1 MNKTLKAFIAILL
14 AVLMIVATAFSTSAM
29 QLLVKLFGG
38 EHTISIEVEPTDTID
53 PVKRKI
59 YEIEGI
65 LPKNQKLTSYDH
77 VSGEYTELMNG
88 KTLLDYGI
96 DGKTG
101 IYFEL
106 QYDKTTAMGVD
117 TTVSQNVILDF
128 VSGDV
133 DYKAVYSVDIM
144 WNNLDFAYTDGSMA
158 WNPLEH
164 SYNVPTADAGWTDDI
179 GKVTVDNHSN
189 AAVNIDVIFEPADE
203 PNGTAILVIE
213 NSSFPLASAVGTSFD
228 EPPQGVAYIFAQGI
242 PESDDSLG
250 KITVAVNST
259 EHKHSW
265 SDGTCTE
272 CGEACSHPE
281 FVEGVCSVCGKD
293 IFVQPTVA
301 SVYSGTPDVSWFD
314 EANPKSEYLLT
325 TADQLVG
332 LNQIRKN
339 SAGAVTFEGI
349 TVKLGADMIIN
360 DGDMDAVIARGSSN
374 KPWVAVSSAY
384 TFNGILDG
392 QGHTVSGAFLKLGA
406 AASQGILGSVAK
418 NAEIKNLNVINTL
431 VTGPTDKDKTVLGT
445 LVSKVS
451 GDDANVKI
459 SNVTVHSTVKEA
471 GYETAQV
478 GGIVGA
484 ISDGGTL
491 TMDNCEFHGSVAITG
506 RSAGGILGAAN
517 NTLATVNM
525 TNCKNYGDVTAKADA
540 GGLIGTSAIKALNI
554 EGSTNSGIVKSP
566 VCQGELVGYKSDAVD
581 PRNGLRPEETD
592 IRVMSFNLQQDF
604 NDFSTADSGDG
615 TGAERLKA
623 IQQEIYFYAPDILG
637 VQEDYAHVLEK
648 FSLTGY
654 TKATT
659 NEGNTNSSNCSIYY
673 KNGMTLLRKG
683 YRYTTS
689 DNTKNTVALTAAD
702 VTTEGSRY
710 QLTAAELKELGI
722 TKNTD
727 MNALK
732 TSEGGVML
740 TTKVMTWASFDV
752 NGDVIIYANIH
763 PQHRSQN
770 ASYST
775 PAVQKLR
782 TMERLKEIALA
793 MKQVNAVKAARYA
806 DRNVHIIISGDYND
820 IVGSE
825 PYLEMNKAHGLVS
838 AHETALERYGV
849 AGSWNNAFKLAYQ
862 GANDKTVAERSS
874 FNMLDFCFISSG
886 LKALKYR
893 VGAGSAPISYQ
904 NSRYTSDH
912 LPIIT
917 DIKIGTEL
925 PTEKAPSV
933 YSGTPDTSWYKEGTK
948 TYTLTTADQFV
959 GINKLRKDSAGA
971 ITFEGVTIKLGADI
985 IINEGTLANIKANGA
1000 DNKTIVV
1007 TGTDAPFKG
1016 TFDGQGHS
1024 ISGVY
1029 LSTEYSY
1036 RSIFGTVG
1044 GSAQIKNFV
1053 LENSYFSISNKPY
1066 FGAIV
1071 GRINDASANV
1081 SLTNITLADT
1091 VLLEEGSSGIKNVG
1105 GFVGAL
1111 NAGKLT
1117 VNNCHFNG
1125 TVNFPNGEHIAG
1137 FVGQASGGTTIVFNN
1152 CHGTG
1157 KVIAKDYVAGLSVY
1171 ADSTTKTNNGSC
1183 LTDSVAC
1190 TTGSNKNASYI
1201 K

>member
-1 MNKTLKAFIAILL
+1 MKKTLKAFIAILL
-14 AVLMIVATAFSTSAM
+14 AGLMIVATAFSTSA
-29 QLLVKLFGG
+29 V
-38 EHTISIEVEPTDTID
+38 
-53 PVKRKI
+53 
-59 YEIEGI
+59 
-65 LPKNQKLTSYDH
+65 
-77 VSGEYTELMNG
+77 
-88 KTLLDYGI
+88 
-96 DGKTG
+96 
-101 IYFEL
+101 
-106 QYDKTTAMGVD
+106 GVD

-281 FVEGVCSVCGKD
+281 FVEGVCSACGKD

-406 AASQGILGSVAK
+406 AATQGILGSVAK

-525 TNCKNYGDVTAKADA
+525 INCKNSGDVTAKADA

-604 NDFSTADSGDG
+604 NDFSTADSGSG

-637 VQEDYAHVLEK
+637 VQEDYAHVLKK

-654 TKATT
+654 TKATSKSD
-659 NEGNTNSSNCSIYY
+659 NTNSSNCSIYY
-673 KNGMTLLRKG
+673 KNGMNFLASG

-689 DNTKNTVALTAAD
+689 DNTANTVALTAAD

-806 DRNVHIIISGDYND
+806 DKNVHIIISGDYND
-820 IVGSE
+820 VIGSE
-825 PYLEMNKAHGLVS
+825 PYLEMNKAYGLVS

-948 TYTLTTADQFV
+948 TYTLTTADQFM
-959 GINKLRKDSAGA
+959 GINQLRKDSAGA
-971 ITFEGVTIKLGADI
+971 ITFEGVTIKLGTDI
-985 IINEGTLANIKANGA
+985 IINEGTLDEIRA
-1000 DNKTIVV
+1000 
-1007 TGTDAPFKG
+1007 KG
-1016 TFDGQGHS
+1016 SENNSIIATNSAYEFRGIFDGQGHS

-1029 LSTEYSY
+1029 MSSAYSY
-1036 RSIFGTVG
+1036 RAIFGGVG

-1053 LENSYFSISNKPY
+1053 LENSYFVVSDKPY
-1066 FGAIV
+1066 FGTII
-1071 GRINDASANV
+1071 GRINDASASV
-1081 SLTNITLADT
+1081 SLKDITVADT
-1091 VLLEEGSSGIKNVG
+1091 VLIEQGAVAVKNVG
-1105 GFVGAL
+1105 GFVGSISQ
-1111 NAGKLT
+1111 GKLT
-1117 VNNCHFNG
+1117 VSNCHFNG
-1125 TVNFPNGEHIAG
+1125 VIYLPDSEHVAG
-1137 FVGQASGGTTIVFNN
+1137 FVGHATDAATIVFNN

-1157 KVIAKDYVAGLSVY
+1157 EVIVKNYVAGLSVY
-1171 ADSTTKTNNGSC
+1171 TDATTKDNNGSC
-1183 LTDSVAC
+1183 LMGSISC
-1190 TTGSNKNASYI
+1190 LNGSNLNASYI